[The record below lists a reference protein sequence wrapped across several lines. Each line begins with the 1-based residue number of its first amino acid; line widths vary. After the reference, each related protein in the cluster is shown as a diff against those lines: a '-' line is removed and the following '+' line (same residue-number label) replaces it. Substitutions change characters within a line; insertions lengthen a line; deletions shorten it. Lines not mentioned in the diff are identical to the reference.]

1 MNSLLSTAASSFFG
15 EIGSFFSF
23 AKNAFVDFGVNDA
36 VDILILTLIFTL
48 AFRFFKNRKAG
59 ALIIGIVVCLVILIL
74 ATIFNLAGVRYIF
87 SGLFKI
93 GALALVI
100 IFQPEIRDFL
110 EKLGSGSIK
119 SISGLADKGN
129 KKQLH
134 YGVVDNICKAAQI
147 LSLESTGALI
157 VIERN
162 IKLDEVIGT
171 GTPINADVSDSL
183 LRNIFYNRA
192 PLHDGAVI
200 IVDGRIAAASCIL
213 PLPKRAV
220 VDSELG
226 TRHRAALGVAE
237 ISDAIVIVVSEETGI
252 ISVAREGQL
261 TRHFNAE
268 SLRKYLRRELI
279 HDGALEEENN

>member
-1 MNSLLSTAASSFFG
+1 MNSLLFTVTISFFG
-15 EIGSFFSF
+15 ELGSFFSF
-23 AKNAFVDFGVNDA
+23 AKKAFVDFGINDA
-36 VDILILTLIFTL
+36 VDILILTLIFAL

-59 ALIIGIVVCLVILIL
+59 ALIIGIVVCLVVLIL
-74 ATIFNLAGVRYIF
+74 ATIFDLAGVRYIF

-134 YGVVDNICKAAQI
+134 YNVVDNICKAVQI

-157 VIERN
+157 VMERA
-162 IKLDEVIGT
+162 IKLDEIIGT
-171 GTPINADVSDSL
+171 GTPLNADVSDSL

-192 PLHDGAVI
+192 PLHDGAVV

-213 PLPKRAV
+213 PLPKRIE

-226 TRHRAALGVAE
+226 TRHRAAIGLGE
-237 ISDAIVIVVSEETGI
+237 ISDAIVIVVSEETGV
-252 ISVAREGQL
+252 ISIAREGQL
-261 TRHFNAE
+261 TRHFTPE
-268 SLRKYLRRELI
+268 SLRKYLRREFI
-279 HDGALEEENN
+279 HDSTNEDENN